1 MPRSRASLVLAV
13 LVLWTVVAV
22 LSSAAN
28 LVFSLPMEQAASP
41 GLTIAFQLASWSP
54 WAAVTPFV
62 FWLTRRY
69 PMPRFLALHVAASLV
84 TALLHLAFVA
94 AVGRW
99 IFVEASPEA
108 TWSYIFRMWLGTRL
122 IISVM
127 TYWLVTGAAL
137 SFDYYR
143 QWRSQELRNT
153 ALEAELARAELASLR
168 MQLQPHFLFNALHAI
183 NVLIREDPAAAGRV
197 VVGLGELL
205 RASLNGTAD
214 QVGTLAEERALTERY
229 LAIEAIRFQ
238 DRLRIEVAM
247 PAELDRARVPH
258 FVLQPLVENAFKHG
272 LSLSPET
279 RVLRL
284 AARQEGDRLVLEV
297 ANDGPAPPA
306 NAVDGVGLGATR
318 RRLAHLY
325 GNRGEL
331 TLLPGADG
339 RGAIAR
345 ITLPLST

>member
-1 MPRSRASLVLAV
+1 MPRSRASLVLSV
-13 LVLWTVVAV
+13 LILWTVVAV

-28 LVFSLPMEQAASP
+28 LLFSLPMEQPASP
-41 GLTIAFQLASWSP
+41 GLTVAFQLASWSP

-69 PMPRFLALHVAASLV
+69 PMPRYLALHLAASLV
-84 TALLHLAFVA
+84 IALLHLAFVA

-153 ALEAELARAELASLR
+153 ALAAELARAELASLR

-205 RASLNGTAD
+205 RASLSGTAD
-214 QVGTLAEERALTERY
+214 QEVTLAEERALTERY
-229 LAIEAIRFQ
+229 LDIEAIRFQ
-238 DRLRIEVAM
+238 DRLTIELDM

-258 FVLQPLVENAFKHG
+258 FLLQPLVENAFKHG
-272 LSLSPET
+272 LSRSFEAA
-279 RVLRL
+279 VLRL
-284 AARQEGDRLVLEV
+284 AARRDENRLVLEV

-306 NAVDGVGLGATR
+306 GAAEGVGLGATR

-325 GNRGEL
+325 GDRAEFHL
-331 TLLPGADG
+331 VPGADG
-339 RGAIAR
+339 RGAVAR
-345 ITLPLST
+345 VILPLTT